1 MTATQSIGVVA
12 GIWRFPV
19 KSMLGEQLEVA
30 ELTERGIL
38 GDRAHALID
47 VQTGKVAS
55 AKNVRMFPDLL
66 ACRASFVAEP
76 QAERDLPA
84 VLITLP
90 NSRSVRSDAGDVDTV
105 LSDYFRRKLSL
116 AQIAPEDFTIDMYH
130 PDLGEFSPRGR
141 QDTVLEQKLG
151 AAFFAQAGLP
161 SPVSAG
167 SFFDLF
173 PLTILTTSTLRRLQ
187 EIRPESNF
195 DHRRFRMNVIVE
207 SPEEGFIENG
217 WINHEL
223 RVGEA
228 RLKVAVPDSRCVMTT
243 LAQEDLPK
251 DTEILKT
258 LARHNRVQV
267 ADAGQY
273 PCAGVYAVVQ
283 TPGLIRTND
292 PVVLG

>member
-1 MTATQSIGVVA
+1 MMENQSIGTVA
-12 GIWRFPV
+12 SLWRFPV

-30 ELTERGIL
+30 QLTERGIL
-38 GDRAHALID
+38 GDRAYALIEE
-47 VQTGKVAS
+47 TGKVVS
-55 AKNVRMFPDLL
+55 AKNVRMFPNLL

-76 QAERDLPA
+76 QAGQELPA

-90 NSRSVRSDAGDVDTV
+90 DGRSVRSDASDVDTV
-105 LSDYFRRKLSL
+105 LSDYFRRKLTL

-130 PDLGEFSPRGR
+130 PDLGEFSPKDRR
-141 QDTVLEQKLG
+141 DTVIEQRLG

-161 SPVSAG
+161 SPVPAG

-173 PLTILTTSTLRRLQ
+173 PLTVLTTSTLRRLKQ
-187 EIRPESNF
+187 IRPESNF
-195 DHRRFRMNVIVE
+195 DHRRFRMNVIVD
-207 SPEEGFIENG
+207 SPEEGFIEND
-217 WINHEL
+217 WVNHQL
-223 RVGEA
+223 QVGEA

-251 DTEILKT
+251 DSEILKT

-283 TPGLIRTND
+283 TPGSIRTND
-292 PVVLG
+292 LVVLG